1 MNWIDGPM
9 VGFDTETTGVS
20 PTTDRIVSAALIR
33 REGSA
38 VETTTWLIDPGIEIP
53 QRATEVHGITTER
66 ARAEGAKPIEAL
78 EQIASGLADALAA
91 GVPVAGFNVQ
101 YDLTILESELARHG
115 LPTLADRLPGGIRPI
130 VDPLVLDRHLDK
142 WRKGPRKL
150 IDMCHFYAVPVVAD
164 DLHAADADVLATLDL
179 VLAMAQM
186 YPAMRG
192 VDLDALHDQQAA
204 AHHKWAASFGAWLKS
219 KGTTDDLP
227 SLEWPV
233 AAPQAT
239 DEASDDGGV
248 APF

>member
-1 MNWIDGPM
+1 MSWLDGPM

-38 VETTTWLIDPGIEIP
+38 VEATTWLIDPGIEIP
-53 QRATEVHGITTER
+53 ERATEVHGITTER
-66 ARAEGAKPIEAL
+66 ARAEGANPVEAL
-78 EQIASGLADALAA
+78 EQIASGLADALTA

-150 IDMCHFYAVPVVAD
+150 IDMCHIYAVPVVAD
-164 DLHAADADVLATLDL
+164 DLHAADADVLATLNL

-186 YPAMRG
+186 YPAMRE

-204 AHHKWAASFGAWLKS
+204 AHHKWAASFSAWLKS

-227 SLEWPV
+227 SLNWPI
-233 AAPQAT
+233 AAPRGT
-239 DEASDDGGV
+239 DEAADDGV
-248 APF
+248 ALF